1 MSDFAELIGHWYGAD
16 ELESIDAI
24 ARLVPALEFVAM
36 TAAQQEHALPG
47 CLACEVWNTRMRH
60 VQDALQDVGNALPD
74 SIAVPLNSVWA
85 LYSSMADTD
94 LPCHDRSIFQRGH
107 WQPMREVAALV
118 LSAMGPGEVKALL
131 AEFSR

>member
-1 MSDFAELIGHWYGAD
+1 
-16 ELESIDAI
+16 
-24 ARLVPALEFVAM
+24 
-36 TAAQQEHALPG
+36 
-47 CLACEVWNTRMRH
+47 MRH

-107 WQPMREVAALV
+107 WQPMREVAALA